1 MPDPVLASTIV
12 FRTDAELVALSERVV
27 HARVIA
33 QRSTRAATPDRRIYT
48 VTTLSVIED
57 FTDREGSVIE
67 VWELGGTLDGESL
80 YIGGRVE
87 YRIGDEVLV
96 CLERGRQGLR
106 SVAMGFSKFD
116 VARTVGGDAALVRNI
131 RDTMIVGGAPPA
143 RERSL
148 SEFRRLAA
156 DVLGRPSRVV
166 ESASQRPS
174 SVAQPFTKIVG
185 EPGWRW
191 READLGV
198 PVVYFKNTSAPP
210 PLLSG
215 DAVAEIN
222 TALAAWTSPSSAS
235 IILQYGGTA
244 LESNV
249 EGMWSTIPP
258 RSALIT
264 FEDPNDDIPMS
275 VLAFGGG
282 AVSLGTGGT
291 VGGTVYDGFDSAFVV
306 FQKTAHLPP
315 SFRQSLDFTRVLTHE
330 IGHTIGFGH
339 TQTDGTVPN
348 PTSNLMY
355 YTCCFGDTPTPPAL
369 GQDDL
374 AGLNFVY
381 PAAPTSGPT
390 MTLDKTS
397 LRFGA
402 VTSGA
407 SFTYRT
413 STQMV
418 RLTQSGIGSVTWT
431 ATSTRPWLV
440 VTPAS
445 GTGPA
450 ELSVSVIPNP
460 TAPSAGVVDGAIIFT
475 FNGASNAPGPVSVRL
490 TLSLLGLSA
499 PPIGTVD
506 TPLDNTTGVTGAVP
520 FTGWA
525 LDDIE
530 ARRVNICR
538 AAVSGESAPPNE
550 FCPGTSQVYV
560 GSAVFIDGAR
570 PDVQVAYPG
579 YPLNNRA
586 GWGFM
591 VLTNMLPNQGNGTY
605 QFSMYAQDR
614 EARFTLLGTRSITCD
629 NAHATKPFGTIDTPE
644 QGGVVSGAN
653 YVNFGWALTP
663 LGSTLPGKIIP
674 IDGST
679 ITVLVDGVARGTV
692 DYNHERP
699 DIESLFPGFRNT
711 AGTNGAIGFR
721 TIDTTTLSNGLHT
734 ISWVVVDDRGVT
746 EGIGSRF
753 FRVSNGSS
761 AVTAA
766 AEASIE
772 ARPSAEAIAT
782 VPVDPTAIRG
792 RRGWDL
798 QGAWKSYEPNRAGRF
813 VVRAEEVDRLEVSL
827 GESGIERYTGYLR
840 AGAEL
845 APLPSGSGLDAV
857 TGEFTWAPGAG
868 FVGTYDLVFVRWA
881 NGTATGRREVRI
893 VLQPKSTALAGPHL
907 VIDAPRSQQD
917 VAQPFAVTGWAAD
930 LDSDAGPGVDT
941 IHVWAYP
948 LTGGPPVF
956 LGTPTYGG
964 MRPDVGAAH
973 GERFI
978 ASGFSLVVQGLP
990 HGNYDLAA
998 FPWSN
1003 VTGGFVAPTV
1013 VRLTI
1018 R

>member
-1 MPDPVLASTIV
+1 MPHPAVASTIV

-48 VTTLSVIED
+48 VTTLSVLED

-87 YRIGDEVLV
+87 YRIGEEVLV

-116 VARTVGGDAALVRNI
+116 VARTVGGDAALVRNV

-156 DVLGRPSRVV
+156 EVLGRPSRVV
-166 ESASQRPS
+166 ESASQRPT

-198 PVVYFKNTSAPP
+198 PVVYFKNTSAQP

-264 FEDPNDDIPMS
+264 FEDPNEDIPMS

-282 AVSLGTGGT
+282 GVSVGTGGT

-306 FQKTAHLPP
+306 FQKTADLPP

-339 TQTDGTVPN
+339 TQTDGAVPN

-355 YTCCFGDTPTPPAL
+355 YTCCFGNTPIPPAL
-369 GQDDL
+369 GPDDL
-374 AGLNFVY
+374 VGLNVVY

-418 RLTQSGIGSVTWT
+418 RLTQSGMGSVTWT

-499 PPIGTVD
+499 APDRHSGYAPRQHHRRDWG
-506 TPLDNTTGVTGAVP
+506 GAVHRL
-520 FTGWA
+520 GA
-525 LDDIE
+525 RRHRGE
-530 ARRVNICR
+530 ARQHLPRPRQRGVCPAERILSAGSHRSIVGIGDFHRRRTPRR
-538 AAVSGESAPPNE
+538 ASRL
-550 FCPGTSQVYV
+550 T
-560 GSAVFIDGAR
+560 
-570 PDVQVAYPG
+570 PDI
-579 YPLNNRA
+579 PLNNRA

-614 EARFTLLGTRSITCD
+614 EARFTLLGTRTLTCD

-679 ITVLVDGVARGTV
+679 ITVLVDGVTRGTV

-753 FRVSNGSS
+753 FRVSNGAS

-766 AEASIE
+766 HRSI
-772 ARPSAEAIAT
+772 
-782 VPVDPTAIRG
+782 D
-792 RRGWDL
+792 
-798 QGAWKSYEPNRAGRF
+798 
-813 VVRAEEVDRLEVSL
+813 
-827 GESGIERYTGYLR
+827 
-840 AGAEL
+840 
-845 APLPSGSGLDAV
+845 
-857 TGEFTWAPGAG
+857 
-868 FVGTYDLVFVRWA
+868 
-881 NGTATGRREVRI
+881 
-893 VLQPKSTALAGPHL
+893 
-907 VIDAPRSQQD
+907 
-917 VAQPFAVTGWAAD
+917 
-930 LDSDAGPGVDT
+930 
-941 IHVWAYP
+941 
-948 LTGGPPVF
+948 
-956 LGTPTYGG
+956 
-964 MRPDVGAAH
+964 
-973 GERFI
+973 
-978 ASGFSLVVQGLP
+978 
-990 HGNYDLAA
+990 
-998 FPWSN
+998 
-1003 VTGGFVAPTV
+1003 
-1013 VRLTI
+1013 
-1018 R
+1018 